1 MANEKGGRIL
11 DKDFEAGITD
21 KMSELQH
28 EAQVDIN
35 KAQRYAQADINKA
48 QKYVYS
54 KNDEFEEM
62 VSDHPKSFVLGA
74 FIGGLVIGALL
85 SKGSK

>member
-1 MANEKGGRIL
+1 MGKIL
-11 DKDFEAGITD
+11 DKDFEAGITNRAGEFQ
-21 KMSELQH
+21 KEIQG
-28 EAQVDIN
+28 DIR
-35 KAQRYAQADINKA
+35 KAQKMAQDDINKA
-48 QKYVYS
+48 QKYAYG
-54 KNDEFEEM
+54 KNDEFEAM